1 MMNDRM
7 IRSYWKNGLFEALL
21 RHLEVESYDEVCLD
35 CSELLFRLA
44 GDSEEW
50 FIEWEPVSLI
60 ESCYV

>member
-44 GDSEEW
+44 GDSEG
-50 FIEWEPVSLI
+50 VD
-60 ESCYV
+60 